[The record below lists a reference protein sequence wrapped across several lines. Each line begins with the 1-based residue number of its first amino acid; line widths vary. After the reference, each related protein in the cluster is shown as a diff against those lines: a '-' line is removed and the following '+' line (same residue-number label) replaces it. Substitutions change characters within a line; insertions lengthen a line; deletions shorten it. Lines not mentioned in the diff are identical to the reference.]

1 MHLAAIHL
9 PCNVEVELF
18 DIYVKKTPDYKGM
31 KLAGWQNV
39 EICVQNSL
47 KLTYEHL

>member
-18 DIYVKKTPDYKGM
+18 DIYVKKHQIMCM
-31 KLAGWQNV
+31 KPV
-39 EICVQNSL
+39 EICVQNAL
-47 KLTYEHL
+47 KLTYKHL

>member
-9 PCNVEVELF
+9 PCNVEMELF
-18 DIYVKKTPDYKGM
+18 DIYVKKRQIMGM
-31 KLAGWQNV
+31 QPGWLSV
-39 EICVQNSL
+39 EICVQNAL